1 MEVNNKMLI
10 PQYIQYFIKLYTV
23 TSEEEVGS
31 ISEFDDW
38 QHLARKQMI
47 ESERKNCLQKYLG
60 C

>member
-38 QHLARKQMI
+38 QHLAVKW
-47 ESERKNCLQKYLG
+47 
-60 C
+60 